1 MLDYDE
7 PVTDAGD
14 QIGDALALVFEQDVV
29 NLPWVQ
35 KGLRALRSG
44 EVAFTDYMEVRL
56 RRHHQMLDE
65 YIARGEAG

>member
-1 MLDYDE
+1 M
-7 PVTDAGD
+7 TDASD
-14 QIGDALALVFEQDVV
+14 LIGEALALVFEQDVV

-44 EVAFTDYMEVRL
+44 DVAFTNYMEIRL

-65 YIARGEAG
+65 FIAEGEANA